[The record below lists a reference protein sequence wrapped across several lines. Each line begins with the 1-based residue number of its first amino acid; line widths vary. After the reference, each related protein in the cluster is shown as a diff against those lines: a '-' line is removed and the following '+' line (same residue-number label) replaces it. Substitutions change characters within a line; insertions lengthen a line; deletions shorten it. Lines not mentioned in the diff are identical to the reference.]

1 MNLSLTPYYNYMY
14 KPALLAGTLMAMLS
28 VIFGAFGAHALKQI
42 FSAELLQSFET
53 GVRYQFYHAFA
64 LLFVSLLPSY
74 VETKTLRGIY
84 FCFLLGIL
92 LFSGSIY
99 ALCFL
104 KSTVNIGLGGLGIL
118 TPVGGLIFIAGWFL
132 LLKAGLN
139 YKQNA

>member
-1 MNLSLTPYYNYMY
+1 MYTPV
-14 KPALLAGTLMAMLS
+14 LLACTLRAMRS
-28 VIFGAFGAHALKQI
+28 VIVGAFCADVLKHV
-42 FSAELLQSFET
+42 FSSELLRSFDS
-53 GVRYQFYHAFA
+53 GVRYQFFHAFA

-74 VETKTLRGIY
+74 VETKTLRTIY